1 MSAAAL
7 FLAASLTA
15 QYPTSFTPDI
25 AQRPDVQR
33 ATTWIDANFKAQV
46 DEWVRLAEV
55 PAPSGKEQR
64 RAAYIKAELEKLNYK
79 PTSDSSGNVWVRRN
93 GTGGGPTLVFAAHMD
108 TVFPENTNVKV
119 TRTPDGKLLGAGIA
133 DDTASVVN
141 LLNAI
146 RAIEH
151 AKLQTKADLIFLF
164 TVQEEVGLKG
174 MYAWLENNRKDMDLL
189 VALDGDLG
197 AVRYGALGIY
207 WSKMKFTGPG
217 AHTNRSK
224 GAPNPVRAAAQCITD
239 IYTVP
244 LPGDHERLGTV
255 YNIGGMMS
263 SGNIVN
269 AVPQEVTF
277 TVDLRTVDKSV
288 MGALDDALLSKCDQA
303 ARAHGVTFAREW
315 IQKSEPGGTPED
327 LVDRRR
333 HHIVQTAID
342 ILKHL
347 GVKLLPGEEAIP
359 NGSTDANVGVVNGI
373 PSVAV
378 GRAYGGGQHTSSE
391 WSLADSAR
399 IGTKQIILLAASL
412 TQK

>member
-1 MSAAAL
+1 ML
-7 FLAASLTA
+7 YLATICLLA
-15 QYPTSFTPDI
+15 QSSFTP
-25 AQRPDVQR
+25 AVAARPDVLR
-33 ATTWIDANFKAQV
+33 ATAWIDANFDAQV
-46 DEWVRLAEV
+46 AEWIRLAEV
-55 PAPSGKEQR
+55 PAPSGREHR
-64 RAAYIKAELEKLNYK
+64 RAAYVKAELEKLGYK
-79 PTSDSSGNVWVRRN
+79 PSVDRIGNVWVRRK
-93 GTGGGPTLVFAAHMD
+93 GAGGGPSLVFAAHMD
-108 TVFPENTNVKV
+108 TVFPETVNVKV
-119 TRTPDGKLLGAGIA
+119 TRSDDGRLLGPGVS

-151 AKLQTKADLIFLF
+151 ANLATKADLIFLF
-164 TVQEEVGLKG
+164 TVQEEAGLKG
-174 MYAWLENNRKDMDLL
+174 MYAWLEGNRKDIDLL

-207 WSKMKFTGPG
+207 WSRMKFTGPG

-288 MGALDDALLSKCDQA
+288 MGSLDDALLSKCDQA
-303 ARAHGVTFAREW
+303 AKAFGVTFAREW
-315 IQKSEPGGTPED
+315 IQKSEPGGTPEA
-327 LVDRRR
+327 LADRRK
-333 HHIVQTAID
+333 HPIVQTAID
-342 ILKHL
+342 VLKHL
-347 GVKLLPGEEAIP
+347 GVKFVPGEEAIP

-378 GRAYGGGQHTSSE
+378 GRAYGGGQHTLSE

-399 IGTKQIILLAASL
+399 IGAKQIVLLAASL
-412 TQK
+412 TAK